1 MDNRTKRASRAR
13 GRSGWAA
20 WTAAV
25 VAVGLAAA
33 GCDSLLDVEAPTQVP
48 EETIQDPASADL
60 LITSVVADFDC
71 AFGEYVAAAGLMGDE
86 LVDSQLAARMWDY
99 DRRTVSPS
107 TPQHSWNCDFDD
119 PGIYQSMSTARFS
132 ADNAASVIRASE
144 SGDIGPRD
152 TYLASA
158 LAYGGYSRVFLGEA
172 YCSAASLQSG
182 ETGPEPGPAISSQEL
197 FAEAETRFSEAIDL
211 ASSAGA
217 DSILYMAYVGRARA
231 RLNQGDGSG
240 AVSDAQQ
247 VPEGFERLANFS
259 SQSFRSSNRVWTM
272 NNRDQR
278 MTIEDDFW
286 NLEFNGDPDP
296 RVPVTDQDQLAG
308 ADNFSPWWTQEKYPA
323 QGSPIPVATW
333 EEAQLIIAEVEL
345 GQTAVDVVNELH
357 ADAGLD
363 DWTPNDVND
372 DVEVLGHVAEER
384 RRELFLESHH
394 FYDKIRLRQKAQD
407 LGVSAADLN
416 TNLPPTPAAGESF
429 PQKGGSYGE
438 LDCLP
443 LPQIEEEN
451 NPEI

>member
-1 MDNRTKRASRAR
+1 
-13 GRSGWAA
+13 
-20 WTAAV
+20 V
-25 VAVGLAAA
+25 

-60 LITSVVADFDC
+60 LMTSVVADFDC
-71 AFGEYVAAAGLMGDE
+71 AFGEYIAAAGLMGDE

-99 DRRTVSPS
+99 DRRTVSRS
-107 TPQHSWNCDFDD
+107 TSQHDWNCEFSD
-119 PGIYQSMSTARFS
+119 PGIYQTMSTARFS
-132 ADNAASVIRASE
+132 ADNAASVIQNSE
-144 SGDIGPRD
+144 SGAIGPRD

-158 LAYGGYSRVFLGEA
+158 LTYGGYSRVLLGEA
-172 YCSAASLQSG
+172 YCSVGSLEDG
-182 ETGPEPGPAISSQEL
+182 EGGPQPGPAISSQEL
-197 FAEAETRFSEAIDL
+197 FSRAEAQFTEAIDL
-211 ASSAGA
+211 AASAGA

-247 VPEGFERLANFS
+247 VPAGFERLANYS

-278 MTIEDDFW
+278 ITIEDDFW
-286 NLEFNGDPDP
+286 DVTFNGDVDP

-308 ADNFSPWWTQEKYPA
+308 SDNFSPWWTQEKYTA
-323 QGSPIPVATW
+323 QGAAIPVATHD
-333 EEAQLIIAEVEL
+333 EAQLIIAEVEL
-345 GQTAVDVVNELH
+345 GQTAVDVINALH

-372 DVEVLGHVAEER
+372 DAEVLGHVYEER

-394 FYDKIRLRQKAQD
+394 FYDKLRFMQKAQD
-407 LGVSAADLN
+407 LGVSPAQLN
-416 TNLPPTPAAGESF
+416 ANLPPSPAAGEPF

-438 LDCLP
+438 LECLP

-451 NPEI
+451 NPNI